1 MKAFQ
6 QAIESG
12 DREAM
17 LATLADDV
25 VFRSPAV
32 NTPYAGKRA
41 TSVILSA
48 VVDVFENF
56 RYTKALESG
65 ADSVLVFEATVGD
78 KKLEGADFVHV
89 NEHGLIDDFRVMIR
103 PLKGLQAV
111 VDGMAQAIPVAM
123 NQLGVRPEEMKPAR

>member
-6 QAIESG
+6 QAVESG

-48 VVDVFENF
+48 VLNVFENF
-56 RYTKALESG
+56 RYTRTVESG
-65 ADSVLVFEATVGD
+65 ADSVLVFEANVGD
-78 KKLEGADFVHV
+78 KKLEGADFIHV
-89 NEHGLIDDFRVMIR
+89 NEQGLIDDFRVMVR

-123 NQLGVRPEEMKPAR
+123 QQLGVSPDEMKPSR

>member
-32 NTPYAGKRA
+32 HTPYAGKRA
-41 TSVILSA
+41 TSAILAA

-56 RYTKALESG
+56 RYTQVLESG
-65 ADSVLVFEATVGD
+65 ADSVLLFEATVGD
-78 KKLEGADFVHV
+78 KKLEGADFIHV
-89 NEHGLIDDFRVMIR
+89 DDDGLIDDFCVMIR

-111 VDGMAQAIPVAM
+111 VDRMAQAIPVAM
-123 NQLGVRPEEMKPAR
+123 QQLGVRPEEMKPSR